1 MPSTSSALA
10 RLATIAAV
18 TLPPEKS
25 AESASVTVALLPAS
39 RRTADAPSVNDTAS
53 PERFP
58 TVGAALGATMASD
71 TPTELLV
78 TPMSSPD
85 QFATLAILASHV
97 ARSAAVVGPVYC
109 TLSCWAPPPGNPT
122 AFTPLVSAFWL
133 PLPLGNIESR
143 RVAPIDVFQLLASTV
158 PAELFKPKR
167 KRGGSTAST

>member
-10 RLATIAAV
+10 RLVTIAAV

-53 PERFP
+53 PARLP

-78 TPMSSPD
+78 TPVLSPD
-85 QFATLAILASHV
+85 QFATLAILVSHV
-97 ARSAAVVGPVYC
+97 ARSAAAVG
-109 TLSCWAPPPGNPT
+109 
-122 AFTPLVSAFWL
+122 
-133 PLPLGNIESR
+133 
-143 RVAPIDVFQLLASTV
+143 
-158 PAELFKPKR
+158 
-167 KRGGSTAST
+167 